1 MAHAAVVV
9 AVDVGVAVADVGVVV
24 VCKKCNGFLHVFF
37 WESLGW
43 KKNAF
48 SCFPNLN
55 TNRPVQ

>member
-37 WESLGW
+37 
-43 KKNAF
+43 
-48 SCFPNLN
+48 
-55 TNRPVQ
+55 